1 MSLTPINRSAISEQM
16 ALDLQKSLSIHPNS
30 FECLLFRADLNAL
43 EDHTPNQEDVVGNLE
58 AREETF
64 SYSSPVKTRA
74 LELPNN
80 DSSSVMLALGDDTDD
95 GETPIT
101 MLIQAQSVP
110 EQSVLWYEEL
120 VDDNNI
126 KVTLMYVLSA
136 KPIGKHGK
144 GGFKYDLVPFDL
156 GSDFLPDKFEV
167 TPDEPLEFLPNPHPD
182 PSLTDVINRLS
193 AAATPEKIAQ
203 LRNPV
208 PEVSESDVVTDESLN
223 KQARNL
229 QDKVGTVAD
238 IFDVFQSDNLN
249 DNTD

>member
-156 GSDFLPDKFEV
+156 GSEDLPDECSNVMKGQVLGGESELKGLRC
-167 TPDEPLEFLPNPHPD
+167 DELQD
-182 PSLTDVINRLS
+182 
-193 AAATPEKIAQ
+193 
-203 LRNPV
+203 
-208 PEVSESDVVTDESLN
+208 
-223 KQARNL
+223 
-229 QDKVGTVAD
+229 QDKVGSIA
-238 IFDVFQSDNLN
+238 DVFGDMFTCGSINE
-249 DNTD
+249 

>member
-43 EDHTPNQEDVVGNLE
+43 EDHAPNQEDVVGNLE

-74 LELPNN
+74 LELPNS

-156 GSDFLPDKFEV
+156 GGDVLPGDSNNQ
-167 TPDEPLEFLPNPHPD
+167 LPTQD
-182 PSLTDVINRLS
+182 QGLS
-193 AAATPEKIAQ
+193 
-203 LRNPV
+203 
-208 PEVSESDVVTDESLN
+208 DESIDTITVESVSN
-223 KQARNL
+223 QDDNL
-229 QDKVGTVAD
+229 QNKVGSIA
-238 IFDVFQSDNLN
+238 DVFDGAFTLGSINE
-249 DNTD
+249 